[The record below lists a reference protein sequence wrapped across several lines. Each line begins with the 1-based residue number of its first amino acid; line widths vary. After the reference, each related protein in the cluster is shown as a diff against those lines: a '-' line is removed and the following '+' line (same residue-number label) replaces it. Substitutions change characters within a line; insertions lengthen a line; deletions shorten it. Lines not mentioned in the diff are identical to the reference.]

1 MSSIGPLDESE
12 RRRLKQL
19 ARRAVGRV
27 SERIRMVLLASRGY
41 SFAQIAAIFECEEA
55 TVRHWLER
63 YQAEGDSGLQ
73 DRPRSGRPRK
83 ADSAAQQ
90 VIRHTVER
98 PPREAGHP
106 FGYSTTRTLAAH
118 LAQTAGVRLSAATV
132 RRVLHALAYRWRRPR
147 LTLPVDPAAATI
159 MWRLYDRIVQA
170 PAPAAI
176 VCLDE
181 CDVHL
186 LPILRAMWECG
197 MRRGQQAGVPT
208 PGSNRKRAVFG
219 ALEWSSGRWHYQISE
234 HKRASEFISFL
245 EQLLLAYPQHP
256 LLIVLDN
263 ASIHKARAVEA
274 WLVEHARVQLLYLP
288 AYSGHRHNPVEK
300 VWWRLKDQIA
310 ANRLHGSIDVL
321 VAAIHEFFT
330 TFTPAD
336 ALQLAA

>member
-27 SERIRMVLLASRGY
+27 SERIRMVLLSSRGY
-41 SFAQIAAIFECEEA
+41 SSAQIAAIFECDEA
-55 TVRHWLER
+55 TVRHWLQR
-63 YQAEGDSGLQ
+63 YQAEKESGLQ

-83 ADSAAQQ
+83 AGSAAQQ
-90 VIRHTVER
+90 LIRQTIEQ
-98 PPREAGHP
+98 PPAEAGHP
-106 FGYSTTRTLAAH
+106 AGYWTTRTLAAH

-147 LTLPVDPAAATI
+147 LTLPVDPTAAAI
-159 MWRLYDRIVQA
+159 MWRLYDRIIHA
-170 PAPAAI
+170 PARATI
-176 VCLDE
+176 LCLDE

-186 LPILRAMWECG
+186 LPVLRAMW

-208 PGSNRKRAVFG
+208 PGTNRKRAVFG
-219 ALEWSSGRWHYQISE
+219 ALEWDSGRWHYLISE
-234 HKRASEFISFL
+234 RKRAGEFIAFL
-245 EQLLLAYPQHP
+245 EQLLLTYPARP

-263 ASIHKARAVEA
+263 ASIHKAHAVEA
-274 WLVEHARVQLLYLP
+274 WLGEHPRVQLLYLP

-310 ANRLHGSIDVL
+310 ANRLHGSIDAMV
-321 VAAIHEFFT
+321 VAIHGFFI
-330 TFTPAD
+330 TFTPED
-336 ALQLAA
+336 ALRLAA

>member
-1 MSSIGPLDESE
+1 MSGIGALDETE
-12 RRRLKQL
+12 RQRLKQL

-27 SERIRMVLLASRGY
+27 SERVRMVLLSSRGY
-41 SFAQIAAIFECEEA
+41 SVTQIAAIFECDEA

-63 YQAEGDSGLQ
+63 YQAEKESGLQ

-83 ADSAAQQ
+83 AGLAAQQ
-90 VIRHTVER
+90 VIRHTIEQ
-98 PPREAGHP
+98 PPAAAGYS
-106 FGYSTTRTLAAH
+106 FGYWTTRTLGAH
-118 LAQTAGVRLSAATV
+118 LAQTARVHLSAATV

-147 LTLPVDPAAATI
+147 LTLPVDPAAAAI
-159 MWRLYDRIVQA
+159 MWRLCDRILQA
-170 PAPAAI
+170 PAQAVI
-176 VCLDE
+176 LCLDE

-186 LPILRAMWECG
+186 LPVLRAMW
-197 MRRGQQAGVPT
+197 MRRGQQAGVST
-208 PGSNRKRAVFG
+208 PGANRKRAVFG

-234 HKRASEFISFL
+234 HKRASDFIAFL
-245 EQLLLAYPQHP
+245 EQLLRAYPADP

-274 WLVEHARVQLLYLP
+274 WLGEHPRVQLLYLP

-321 VAAIHEFFT
+321 VAAIHGFFT
-330 TFTPAD
+330 TFTPED
-336 ALQLAA
+336 ALRLAA

>member
-27 SERIRMVLLASRGY
+27 SERIRMVLLSSRGY
-41 SFAQIAAIFECEEA
+41 SIAQIAAIFECDEA

-63 YQAEGDSGLQ
+63 YQAEKESGLQ

-83 ADSAAQQ
+83 AGPAARHL
-90 VIRHTVER
+90 IRHTIEQ
-98 PPREAGHP
+98 PPTESGHP
-106 FGYSTTRTLAAH
+106 FGYWTTRTLAAH

-147 LTLPVDPAAATI
+147 LNLPVDPAAAAI
-159 MWRLYDRIVQA
+159 MWRLYDHIAQA
-170 PAPAAI
+170 PAQAAI

-186 LPILRAMWECG
+186 LPVLRAMW
-197 MRRGQQAGVPT
+197 MRRGQQARVPT
-208 PGSNRKRAVFG
+208 PGTNRKRAVFG

-234 HKRASEFISFL
+234 HKRASEFIAFL
-245 EQLLLAYPQHP
+245 EQLLRAYPAQP

-274 WLVEHARVQLLYLP
+274 WLGEHSRVQLLYLP

-310 ANRLHGSIDVL
+310 ANRLHGSIDAL
-321 VAAIHEFFT
+321 VAAIHGFFT
-330 TFTPAD
+330 TFTPED
-336 ALQLAA
+336 ALRLAV

>member
-41 SFAQIAAIFECEEA
+41 SSAQIAAIFECEEA

-63 YQAEGDSGLQ
+63 YQAEKESGLQ

-98 PPREAGHP
+98 VPQEAGHP
-106 FGYSTTRTLAAH
+106 FGYWTTGTLAAH

-147 LTLPVDPAAATI
+147 LTLPVDPAAATV
-159 MWRLYDRIVQA
+159 MWQLYDRIMQA
-170 PAPAAI
+170 PAQAAI
-176 VCLDE
+176 MCLDE

-186 LPILRAMWECG
+186 LPVLRAMW

-219 ALEWSSGRWHYQISE
+219 ALDWSSGRWHYQISE
-234 HKRASEFISFL
+234 HKRASEFITFL
-245 EQLLLAYPQHP
+245 ERLLLAYPEHP

-263 ASIHKARAVEA
+263 ASIHKARTVEA
-274 WLVEHARVQLLYLP
+274 WLGEHARVQLLYLP

-310 ANRLHGSIDVL
+310 ANRLHGSIDAL
-321 VAAIHEFFT
+321 VAATHEFFT
-330 TFTPAD
+330 TFTPED
-336 ALQLAA
+336 ALRLAA